1 MFFEICAN
9 PIYYEKLLHY
19 NLTEKITVEIAL
31 NTARNLSIYSVE
43 KQSHDLFKVGFEVGG
58 RLLNRV
64 WLPHTEIQNITN
76 YYLNNYFKNNYV
88 IGIQFRTEIL
98 NLFKNKFEV
107 SKQVK
112 ALVDCAMEIEEQV
125 RSNINGKEFK
135 WFILSDS
142 QELIEE
148 LVKKY
153 SKSKLI
159 VADIGGQIGHVKHN
173 TNAYARAIV
182 DNELLSKCDQVII

>member
-1 MFFEICAN
+1 MF
-9 PIYYEKLLHY
+9 
-19 NLTEKITVEIAL
+19 
-31 NTARNLSIYSVE
+31 
-43 KQSHDLFKVGFEVGG
+43 
-58 RLLNRV
+58 
-64 WLPHTEIQNITN
+64 
-76 YYLNNYFKNNYV
+76 
-88 IGIQFRTEIL
+88 GIQFRTEIL
-98 NLFKNKFEV
+98 NLFQDKFDLN
-107 SKQVK
+107 KQVK
-112 ALVDCAMEIEEQV
+112 SLADCVMEIEEPE